1 MKIPVKIVNADNST
15 ETVNAPEQ
23 ETQEQEGLEQPLIEP
38 ALPEAESEEDE
49 QAAVT
54 APAAPPEEQPAEPAA
69 PVEEPE
75 DEVTRLTKALAAK
88 TQEAK
93 DHLDARLR
101 LQAEFDNFKKRKE
114 KELQDF
120 RKYANED
127 LLQEM
132 LRVAD
137 DFERAIA
144 SAEQTHKLEDFLKG
158 IEMIFEKFFGVLKR
172 KGIKEIEAQGQPFN
186 PEIHEALMSVERDD
200 VEEGVIVSVFQ
211 KGYTLHDRVIVAPKV
226 GVSKKKLS

>member
-23 ETQEQEGLEQPLIEP
+23 EMRKQEGLEQPLIEP

-49 QAAVT
+49 QAAVS
-54 APAAPPEEQPAEPAA
+54 APAAPTEEQPAA

-93 DHLDARLR
+93 DHFDARLR

-114 KELQDF
+114 KEL
-120 RKYANED
+120 
-127 LLQEM
+127 
-132 LRVAD
+132 
-137 DFERAIA
+137 
-144 SAEQTHKLEDFLKG
+144 
-158 IEMIFEKFFGVLKR
+158 
-172 KGIKEIEAQGQPFN
+172 
-186 PEIHEALMSVERDD
+186 
-200 VEEGVIVSVFQ
+200 
-211 KGYTLHDRVIVAPKV
+211 
-226 GVSKKKLS
+226 

>member
-49 QAAVT
+49 QAAVS
-54 APAAPPEEQPAEPAA
+54 APAAPTEEQPAA

-75 DEVTRLTKALAAK
+75 DEVTRLTKALAEK
-88 TQEAK
+88 TREAK
-93 DHLDARLR
+93 DHFDARLR

>member
-23 ETQEQEGLEQPLIEP
+23 EMQEQEGLEQPLIEP

-49 QAAVT
+49 QAAAT

-93 DHLDARLR
+93 DHFDARLR

-144 SAEQTHKLEDFLKG
+144 AAEQTHKLEDFL
-158 IEMIFEKFFGVLKR
+158 
-172 KGIKEIEAQGQPFN
+172 
-186 PEIHEALMSVERDD
+186 
-200 VEEGVIVSVFQ
+200 
-211 KGYTLHDRVIVAPKV
+211 
-226 GVSKKKLS
+226 